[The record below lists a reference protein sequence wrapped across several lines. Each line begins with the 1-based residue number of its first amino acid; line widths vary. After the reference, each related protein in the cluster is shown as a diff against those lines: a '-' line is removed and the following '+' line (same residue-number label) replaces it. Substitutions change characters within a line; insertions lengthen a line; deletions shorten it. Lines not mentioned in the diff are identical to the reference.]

1 LVCWNAASRPCIVGS
16 GEWPPELRYVV
27 YSRQF
32 EAPLN
37 PRSRAATR
45 RKEATMTKDD
55 KKTYLW
61 TAGLT
66 GLIVILAIGA
76 FALGLIPSGA

>member
-1 LVCWNAASRPCIVGS
+1 M
-16 GEWPPELRYVV
+16 V
-27 YSRQF
+27 YFRQF

-45 RKEATMTKDD
+45 RKEATITEDD

-66 GLIVILAIGA
+66 GFIILLAIGA
-76 FALGLIPSGA
+76 FALGLVPSGA